1 MKKSAHQ
8 IWHESKE
15 KNLTKEE
22 FKEELKSEGVII
34 KKMTPKEKARDI
46 LEKVNNGKISKALWD
61 NCSDYA
67 KTDLKR
73 KAMIIVAEII
83 SALKE
88 LGEELY
94 DKQGTDSYN
103 ARCLNHD
110 KKQYW
115 KCVKIEI
122 DCFYPLT

>member
-1 MKKSAHQ
+1 
-8 IWHESKE
+8 
-15 KNLTKEE
+15 
-22 FKEELKSEGVII
+22 
-34 KKMTPKEKARDI
+34 MTSIEKAKDI

-67 KTDLKR
+67 KKDLKR
-73 KAMIIVAEII
+73 KAFLVIDEVI
-83 SALKE
+83 SAFTE

-110 KKQYW
+110 KKSFY
-115 KCVKIEI
+115 KDVREEI
-122 DCFYPLT
+122 GNFYPQT

>member
-1 MKKSAHQ
+1 M
-8 IWHESKE
+8 
-15 KNLTKEE
+15 TKEE
-22 FKEELKSEGVII
+22 
-34 KKMTPKEKARDI
+34 KATYI

-67 KTDLKR
+67 KKDLKR
-73 KAMIIVAEII
+73 KAFLIVDEVI

-110 KKQYW
+110 KKAYF
-115 KCVKIEI
+115 KNVREEI
-122 DCFYPLT
+122 DNFYPLT